1 MTRYYRDNFG
11 HMVIFDIPKISMK
24 KRVMDFLAKERN
36 ANTLNA
42 VAGLIGIIGGLWFLL
57 GGF

>member
-1 MTRYYRDNFG
+1 MTSYFRDNYPEL
-11 HMVIFDIPKISMK
+11 IFEVPRISIK
-24 KRVMDFLAKERN
+24 KRVLDFLAKERN

-42 VAGLIGIIGGLWFLL
+42 VAGIVGIVGGFWFLL